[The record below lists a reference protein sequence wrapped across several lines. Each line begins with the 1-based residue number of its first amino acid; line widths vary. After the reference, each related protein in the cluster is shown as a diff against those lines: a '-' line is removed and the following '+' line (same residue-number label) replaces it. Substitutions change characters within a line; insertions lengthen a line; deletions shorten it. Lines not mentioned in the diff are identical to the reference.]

1 MGKSRPK
8 PKPFHFRGPHGR
20 ELSTRGPSPVV
31 VLLLR
36 QSVHACKVQPQY
48 PAPETFRLFQALA
61 DALLPMD
68 AILDDDV
75 PVVRRVVVHL
85 DDGRELVR
93 VHTIDDCDDSTHD
106 DTQHP
111 CKDGAK

>member
-1 MGKSRPK
+1 M
-8 PKPFHFRGPHGR
+8 
-20 ELSTRGPSPVV
+20 
-31 VLLLR
+31 
-36 QSVHACKVQPQY
+36 VQPQY

-93 VHTIDDCDDSTHD
+93 VHTIDDCDDSAHG

-111 CKDGAK
+111 CKGGAK